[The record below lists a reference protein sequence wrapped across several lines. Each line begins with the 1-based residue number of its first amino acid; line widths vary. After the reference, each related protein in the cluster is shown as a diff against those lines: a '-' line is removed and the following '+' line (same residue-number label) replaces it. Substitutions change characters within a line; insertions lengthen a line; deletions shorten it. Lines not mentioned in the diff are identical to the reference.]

1 MAPRKSRNF
10 KLYIHRVMKQIH
22 PNLGICSKTMNS
34 LNDII
39 CDLESK
45 LCEQAIDLCKKNK
58 SVTLTARDIQG
69 STVLLLP
76 GQLSKHAVSEG
87 TKALQKF
94 SVSKS
99 GSVSKPKTISKRSG
113 LTFPAGSTV
122 RHLKSCFPFGR
133 VQPAAGVYLA
143 AVLEYITAEI
153 VELAGNAT
161 RDHNRVRISNRH
173 IGLGIMQDEELYKLF
188 GGSVVPGSGVVPNIQ
203 PILLPKAK

>member
-10 KLYIHRVMKQIH
+10 KLYIHRVLKSIH
-22 PNLGICSKTMNS
+22 PKLGISSKTMDS

-39 CDLESK
+39 RDLESRI
-45 LCEQAIDLCKKNK
+45 CQQAIQLCLKNSSK
-58 SVTLTARDIQG
+58 TLKARDIQG
-69 STVLLLP
+69 SIYLLLP
-76 GQLSKHAVSEG
+76 GQLARHAVSEG
-87 TKALQKF
+87 TKAITKY
-94 SVSKS
+94 STTES
-99 GSVSKPKTISKRSG
+99 GSVSSPKTISKRSG
-113 LTFPAGSTV
+113 LQFPAGSTV
-122 RHLKSCFPFGR
+122 RHLKSCFGGR

-173 IGLGIMQDEELYKLF
+173 IGLGIMQDEELYKLL

-203 PILLPKAK
+203 SILLPKAK